1 MILLADSDFVIPSL
15 AVAQLRHMIYFCASK
30 RAKTSGSDIA
40 TTGMRMSL
48 TVK

>member
-1 MILLADSDFVIPSL
+1 MILLAVSDFVIPFL
-15 AVAQLRHMIYFCASK
+15 AVALLRHIIYFCASK
-30 RAKTSGSDIA
+30 RAKASGSDIA